1 MTVELNLA
9 NLIFILIAMLSA
21 FWALVKIIAVQAQ
34 KHLDARFSV
43 QELARNENQ
52 IQITKRLD
60 SIETVNREE
69 AIQTQKHLDARFEVQ
84 ELARN
89 ENQIQITR
97 RLDSIETVNRED
109 TNQWQRV
116 ERELMRLQVDMP
128 LNYVRRE
135 DYVQAVASILVKL
148 DAAQMRHENL
158 LLKGLRH
165 E

>member
-9 NLIFILIAMLSA
+9 TLIFILIAMLSA
-21 FWALVKIIAVQAQ
+21 FWALVKIIAVQ
-34 KHLDARFSV
+34 
-43 QELARNENQ
+43 
-52 IQITKRLD
+52 
-60 SIETVNREE
+60 
-69 AIQTQKHLDARFEVQ
+69 TQKHLDARFAVQ
-84 ELARN
+84 EVSRN

>member
-21 FWALVKIIAVQAQ
+21 FWALVKIIAVQ
-34 KHLDARFSV
+34 
-43 QELARNENQ
+43 
-52 IQITKRLD
+52 
-60 SIETVNREE
+60 
-69 AIQTQKHLDARFEVQ
+69 TQKHLDARFAVQ
-84 ELARN
+84 EASRN

>member
-21 FWALVKIIAVQAQ
+21 FWALVKIIAVQTQ
-34 KHLDARFSV
+34 KHLDARFAV
-43 QELARNENQ
+43 QEVSRNENQ

-69 AIQTQKHLDARFEVQ
+69 A
-84 ELARN
+84 
-89 ENQIQITR
+89 
-97 RLDSIETVNRED
+97 S
-109 TNQWQRV
+109 QWQRV

>member
-21 FWALVKIIAVQAQ
+21 FWALVKIIAVQ
-34 KHLDARFSV
+34 
-43 QELARNENQ
+43 
-52 IQITKRLD
+52 
-60 SIETVNREE
+60 
-69 AIQTQKHLDARFEVQ
+69 TQKHLDARFAVQ
-84 ELARN
+84 EVSRN

-97 RLDSIETVNRED
+97 RLDSIETVNREEAS
-109 TNQWQRV
+109 QWQRV